1 MKFNSFHPVVLKNQQ
16 KNQMI
21 TVMANISIYDSTFVR
36 KAAHG
41 RIHSSKSPGR
51 WLSRMLGPGTFNGP
65 LRQQN
70 HEYCSKNWNEDLKI
84 IINHIFSPSVKV
96 QNPTC
101 LTLVRISWHLHI
113 AIINTTAASHV
124 KWTAK
129 TIAEIHGR
137 WPWQIKLKAA
147 LCGDVDRVPLWT
159 WKRKWWQFECLPNLQ
174 KRDFPQLVNHKIQVL
189 NMCTNTNEESLR
201 PAPDVPS
208 QRWSCIEWRHC
219 SYFMFSKLMGLGTDS
234 MFQCWWDCTNGC
246 HLLTK
251 SATVQLPIL
260 FQCRKRTCIT
270 CQYRTFPCRVLKSC
284 SCFFATLMPQKTTKM
299 KFLVPCKIKNAG
311 PLMHNCLKMLCS
323 FNAPKKIPNFAKHDK
338 TAI

>member
-16 KNQMI
+16 KNQWS
-21 TVMANISIYDSTFVR
+21 MANISIYDSTFVH

-101 LTLVRISWHLHI
+101 LTLLRISWHLFF

-137 WPWQIKLKAA
+137 WPWQIKLKAV
-147 LCGDVDRVPLWT
+147 LCGDVDRVPVWT

-174 KRDFPQLVNHKIQVL
+174 KRDFPQLVNHEIQAL
-189 NMCTNTNEESLR
+189 NMCKNTNEESLR

-219 SYFMFSKLMGLGTDS
+219 SYFIFSKLMGRIQFFNVDGIVPMAVICS
-234 MFQCWWDCTNGC
+234 PR
-246 HLLTK
+246 
-251 SATVQLPIL
+251 VQLCNCQFF
-260 FQCRKRTCIT
+260 FQCRKRTRST
-270 CQYRTFPCRVLKSC
+270 CQHRMFPCRVLKSC
-284 SCFFATLMPQKTTKM
+284 SYFFATLMPQKNN
-299 KFLVPCKIKNAG
+299 KNEISNTMRHKKTRAHWCIIVWKCFVH
-311 PLMHNCLKMLCS
+311 LTHQH
-323 FNAPKKIPNFAKHDK
+323 KIPNLAKHPK